1 MEKAEYDV
9 LTRDQAHPDDPPRR
23 FMMKANGGY
32 GPLMEAPAEDAE
44 THGPTVAFDWHD
56 QSLRVLVYG
65 QDTDEPLTIVF
76 NDDGTISEIRDAEDR
91 VLR

>member
-1 MEKAEYDV
+1 MSKTEYEV
-9 LTRDQAHPDDPPRR
+9 LTRDQAHMEDAPKRFVMTPD
-23 FMMKANGGY
+23 GGY
-32 GPLMEAPAEDAE
+32 GPAIEAPDEDAE

-56 QSLRVLVYG
+56 RSLRVLVYG

-76 NDDGTISEIRDAEDR
+76 GEDGTINEVRDAEDR